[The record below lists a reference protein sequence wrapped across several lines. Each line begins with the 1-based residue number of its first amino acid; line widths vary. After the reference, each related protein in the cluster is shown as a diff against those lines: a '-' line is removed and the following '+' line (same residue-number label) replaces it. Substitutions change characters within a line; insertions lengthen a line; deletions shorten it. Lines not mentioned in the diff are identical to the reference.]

1 MQERETADQS
11 RQSQKGRVAVVTAAS
26 AGIGLGAA
34 RALAARGWS
43 LVLMSRSEK
52 VEEAAGEVGATPLRG
67 DVTNENDVRR
77 LVSKALDLHGRIDG
91 AVINTGHAP
100 KGEILQIADGDWQKA
115 MDIMLMPTVRVMR
128 HLAPVFARQKSGAA
142 VSVSTYAAREP
153 ELTYPLSAVF
163 RAALSAFIK
172 LCVARHG
179 GEGWRINAVLPGFV
193 DNYPSKPEALARIP
207 MGRYARVESEL
218 GATIAFL
225 LSEDA
230 GYITGQGLLVDGGLV
245 RAI

>member
-1 MQERETADQS
+1 MQEQKAAV
-11 RQSQKGRVAVVTAAS
+11 RQGQPGKVAVVTAAS
-26 AGIGLGAA
+26 SGIGRGAA

-52 VEEAAGEVGATPLRG
+52 IDEVAAELGATAIRG
-67 DVTNENDVRR
+67 DVTNDDDLAR
-77 LVSKALDLHGRIDG
+77 LVSTALELHGRIDG
-91 AVINTGHAP
+91 AVINTGHPP
-100 KGEILQIADGDWQKA
+100 KGEILQIADEDWHRA
-115 MDIMLMPTVRVMR
+115 MDIILMPTVRLMR

-153 ELTYPLSAVF
+153 ELTFPLSAVF
-163 RAALSAFIK
+163 RAALAAFLK
-172 LCVARHG
+172 LCVERHG
-179 GEGWRINAVLPGFV
+179 REGWRINAVLPGFV
-193 DNYPSKPEALARIP
+193 DNYPTRPEALAKIP
-207 MGRYARVESEL
+207 MGRYAAVEAEM

>member
-1 MQERETADQS
+1 MQERGTADHE
-11 RQSQKGRVAVVTAAS
+11 GHGARVAVVTAAS
-26 AGIGLGAA
+26 SGIGLGAA

-52 VEEAAGEVGATPLRG
+52 IEVAAAELAATGLRG
-67 DVTNENDVRR
+67 DVTSEDDMAK
-77 LVSKALDLHGRIDG
+77 LVATALERYGRIDG
-91 AVINTGHAP
+91 AVINTGHPA
-100 KGEILQIADGDWQKA
+100 KGEILEIADQDWHKA
-115 MDIMLMPTVRVMR
+115 MEIVLMPTVRAMR
-128 HLAPVFARQKSGAA
+128 HLAPVFARQKSGAVVA
-142 VSVSTYAAREP
+142 VSTYAAREP

-163 RAALSAFIK
+163 RAALAGFLK

-193 DNYPSKPEALARIP
+193 DNYPVRSEAVAKIP
-207 MGRYARVESEL
+207 MGRYAAVEAEL

-225 LSEDA
+225 LSEEA